1 MKQYLEGRYR
11 VDLLERTTSEVPGA
25 LADAGAPADA
35 GVLARALLESGD
47 RVKFARVAA
56 GPVGLPRGGR
66 GGLPARRPDQ
76 ARRESPARPR
86 GGGVMTRLGRRPWVL
101 LLLPLAAGVVWLL
114 VRRLRTGGPRIAL
127 PDAAGVAELPT
138 SPWARFERML
148 PWLRGGAIA
157 LTIVALARPQTGS
170 SIATVSSNGVDI
182 VIALDVSGSMRCE
195 DTRPKN
201 RLVVAK
207 ECIARFVEGRPDD
220 RIGIVTF
227 GSFATTRC
235 PLTLDH
241 DMLLRFV
248 EEMDFAPPGED
259 RTALGMGLATA
270 VNRMRASK
278 AKSKVVVLVTDGK
291 SNAGQLGPE
300 SAAEAARALGFKVY
314 TIGVGSE
321 GEVPCL
327 VEDPAGQAG
336 ATSRCRPTS
345 TRRSCRRSPS
355 PPAHVT
361 SAPPTTS
368 DSQQAFTE
376 IDGLEK
382 TEMESRVR
390 VLYTEKFVQALL
402 PAGLLLGLE
411 LLLAG
416 TRLRRIP

>member
-1 MKQYLEGRYR
+1 
-11 VDLLERTTSEVPGA
+11 
-25 LADAGAPADA
+25 
-35 GVLARALLESGD
+35 
-47 RVKFARVAA
+47 
-56 GPVGLPRGGR
+56 
-66 GGLPARRPDQ
+66 
-76 ARRESPARPR
+76 
-86 GGGVMTRLGRRPWVL
+86 MTRLATPYAL
-101 LLLPLAAGVVWLL
+101 LLLPLAAGVVWLVL
-114 VRRLRTGGPRIAL
+114 RRLRSGGPRISL
-127 PDAAGVAELPT
+127 PDAAGAAGLPT
-138 SPWARFERML
+138 SPWARLERAL

-157 LTIVALARPQTGS
+157 LTIFALARPQAGS
-170 SIATVSSNGVDI
+170 SIATISSNGVDI

-201 RLVVAK
+201 RLTVAK
-207 ECIARFVEGRPDD
+207 ECIARFVEGRPED
-220 RIGIVTF
+220 RIGVVTF

-291 SNAGQLGPE
+291 SNSGQLGPD

-314 TIGVGSE
+314 TIGVGSP

-327 VEDPAGQAG
+327 VEDPQGGRHYVQVQADLDEELLEKIASSTG
-336 ATSRCRPTS
+336 ARYFRAADADGFK
-345 TRRSCRRSPS
+345 R
-355 PPAHVT
+355 
-361 SAPPTTS
+361 
-368 DSQQAFTE
+368 AFVE

-382 TEMESRVR
+382 TETESRVR
-390 VLYTEKFVQALL
+390 ILYTEKFVQALV